1 MVAGNQ
7 QKHLEFTF
15 SIKALSFHSWTSR
28 PAQNISSNSW
38 NGYTAEN
45 RRGETCFH
53 RDSIPILVSRT
64 VKNRKFKLL
73 YFRNETCY
81 GNGIL
86 YKDLLFVYLQPSL
99 NQNSLNPAIVTLQF
113 DDVTVKT
120 IYWKFYLSV
129 RSVAKKDDTSPTHP
143 WVTSRKATLGRSL
156 NLALSAVLIKLVNKT
171 IGQIVWQLRNQSNQ
185 SSFVWIRL
193 ISTIE

>member
-1 MVAGNQ
+1 MVILL
-7 QKHLEFTF
+7 K
-15 SIKALSFHSWTSR
+15 IK
-28 PAQNISSNSW
+28 
-38 NGYTAEN
+38 
-45 RRGETCFH
+45 RRNFFQ

-64 VKNRKFKLL
+64 VKTRKFKLL

-81 GNGIL
+81 GNGNL

-120 IYWKFYLSV
+120 IYWKFDLPV

-143 WVTSRKATLGRSL
+143 WVTSRTATLGRSL

-193 ISTIE
+193 TSTIE

>member
-28 PAQNISSNSW
+28 PAQNISSNPW

-64 VKNRKFKLL
+64 VKNWKFKLL
-73 YFRNETCY
+73 YFRNETCN

-129 RSVAKKDDTSPTHP
+129 QSVAKKDDTSPTHP
-143 WVTSRKATLGRSL
+143 WVTSLRLRS
-156 NLALSAVLIKLVNKT
+156 
-171 IGQIVWQLRNQSNQ
+171 IGQLFFKS
-185 SSFVWIRL
+185 L
-193 ISTIE
+193 ILFDRFRHRT